1 MLRNSTNRPRLR
13 RLVSAVAAVTATA
26 LTLGACSGA
35 ATGGGQATAKDASI
49 TVAAGDIT
57 AKNFNPF
64 SATALQPTLGVIY
77 EPLYWYN
84 FAKQSDPTPILAT
97 GYSWNAAGT
106 ELTIKLRHGVKWND
120 GQPFTA

>member
-35 ATGGGQATAKDASI
+35 ATGGQATAKDASI

-64 SATALQPTLGVIY
+64 SSTALQPTLGVIY

-84 FAKQSDPTPILAT
+84 FAKQSEATPVLAT
-97 GYSWNAAGT
+97 GYSW
-106 ELTIKLRHGVKWND
+106 
-120 GQPFTA
+120 